1 MINRMMRK
9 NKGILEKLRENK
21 VILNKC
27 ALNSEDIA
35 TFEYETK
42 LNVLFSIPYVDD
54 RQDSIEVIRKFA
66 NKINL

>member
-9 NKGILEKLRENK
+9 NKGILERLKDQK

-27 ALNSEDIA
+27 ALNSEDIS

-42 LNVLFSIPYVDD
+42 LNVVFAIPPVDD
-54 RQDSIEVIRKFA
+54 RQENIEAIRRFA
-66 NKINL
+66 SRINL